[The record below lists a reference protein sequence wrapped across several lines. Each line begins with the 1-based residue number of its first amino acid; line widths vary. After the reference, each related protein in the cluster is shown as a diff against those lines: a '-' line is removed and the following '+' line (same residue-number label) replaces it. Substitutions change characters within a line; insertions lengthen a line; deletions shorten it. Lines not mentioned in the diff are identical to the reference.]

1 MNNKEYDVDFDL
13 VLHIRGGLT
22 GLDHKPEDPAE
33 LLDDIFPG
41 DCECEFLG
49 VSTSLNSSFHGYM
62 EVTEVEDDDDDDED
76 DDDEED

>member
-1 MNNKEYDVDFDL
+1 MS
-13 VLHIRGGLT
+13 ILT
-22 GLDHKPEDPAE
+22 LSCTFAVALQVWTISLKTPAE
-33 LLDDIFPG
+33 LLGDIFPG

-49 VSTSLNSSFHGYM
+49 VSTSMNNSFRGYM